1 MAAQDL
7 ALLIGCLLPM
17 AICIYT
23 DFKNYILP
31 NWLTVFIALG
41 GLATALLF
49 NRMPDAL
56 LGAVLAGGAFVI
68 TSFFGDIG
76 GGDIKLAFG
85 IGMWFGWHGG
95 ASVILLGC
103 LLATV
108 WSIPQ
113 MMKSGIR
120 NVRVPLGAFLGIA
133 AWAYVLAQYLT

>member
-1 MAAQDL
+1 MS
-7 ALLIGCLLPM
+7 
-17 AICIYT
+17 ICI
-23 DFKNYILP
+23 
-31 NWLTVFIALG
+31 TVLKIYCRTGAAFIALVDG
-41 GLATALLF
+41 NGIIV
-49 NRMPDAL
+49 NRMPAL